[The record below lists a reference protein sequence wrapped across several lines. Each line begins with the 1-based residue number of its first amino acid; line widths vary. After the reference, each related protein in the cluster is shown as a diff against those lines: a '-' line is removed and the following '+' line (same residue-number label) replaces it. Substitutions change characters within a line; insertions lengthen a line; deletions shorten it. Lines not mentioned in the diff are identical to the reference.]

1 MELAYCCLLPKRQ
14 ANTIS
19 HIEDKMK
26 KSNVK
31 KMRPKSSQKLEIT
44 ALILEDH
51 KPLKKL
57 IKTLKDDEESLAKRK
72 KAFSQFAPP
81 LTIHAKS
88 EERALYT
95 KMKDED
101 ELRVEGFEGDTE
113 HHIAD
118 NLVHEIKGIDDED
131 EWTAKAKVLAELV
144 EHHIEEEEKEMLKT
158 VRKEMELSE
167 RQEIGQEY
175 LQLKKQ
181 IAAQEGIEPATA
193 TRAA

>member
-1 MELAYCCLLPKRQ
+1 
-14 ANTIS
+14 
-19 HIEDKMK
+19 MK

-31 KMRPKSSQKLEIT
+31 KMPKKKAEASEIT

-57 IKTLKDDEESLAKRK
+57 LKVLKDDEESLAKRK
-72 KAFSQFAPP
+72 KAYAQFAPA

-88 EERALYT
+88 EEQALYT
-95 KMKDED
+95 KMKGEE

-118 NLVHEIKGIDDED
+118 SLVHEIAGIEDED
-131 EWTAKAKVLAELV
+131 EWTAKVKVLAELV
-144 EHHIEEEEKEMLKT
+144 EHHIEEEESEMLKD
-158 VRKEMELSE
+158 VKKEISLEE
-167 RQEIGQEY
+167 RREIGREY
-175 LQLKKQ
+175 LELKEQ
-181 IAAQEGIEPATA
+181 VAAEEAPE